1 MEQQAEAVDG
11 GGEGLPACPGVP
23 KLWEQRG
30 VPAHPPQVAPV
41 ALQVVGVVVVVV
53 VVAGGESGLPLCSQ
67 AHTTKTAAAA
77 VVAAVVVVVAGVV
90 GCVAAMLAGAV

>member
-41 ALQVVGVVVVVV
+41 ALQVVAVVVV